1 MAGAE
6 QAGSSKREM
15 LAGIGVTTAF
25 VATAPQVQVVVQRRD
40 GVARIIGSNVTK
52 AEFTALA
59 RAIVMP

>member
-1 MAGAE
+1 
-6 QAGSSKREM
+6 M